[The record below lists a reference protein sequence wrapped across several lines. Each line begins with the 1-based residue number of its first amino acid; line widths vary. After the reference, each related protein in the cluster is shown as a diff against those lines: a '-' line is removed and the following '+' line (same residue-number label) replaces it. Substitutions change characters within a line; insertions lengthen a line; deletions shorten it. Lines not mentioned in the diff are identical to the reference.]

1 MVNDQGY
8 EEIFAENGA
17 EITEK
22 ANPKGNGEEIEEEH
36 QDQPSLITKEFVE
49 KNGLSPN
56 LIGKPYDQLAISY
69 NELRT
74 YDNKQTQ
81 RLADLEKR
89 LGEFEQSLNTKEVKA
104 AQEKAED
111 KLPSMSD
118 FIDDDGFVTDRKGL
132 EDYLQKREGLIKEE
146 LLKALEEKNLPLVQN
161 AEQLRE
167 EAMKQTLYDNIVSG
181 LEEFHPGEVSND
193 LVNSAIKEFTDQVE
207 EDDMALYKHKP
218 EKLAK
223 AIIKNHELNLYRN
236 NPKNA
241 AKEKADAMHKRKIEE
256 LKQTNKKF
264 TLSNSSPRSA
274 ASNAEDEPYDDLMQ
288 EALKERTAK
297 G

>member
-146 LLKALEEKNLPLVQN
+146 LLKALEEKNL
-161 AEQLRE
+161 
-167 EAMKQTLYDNIVSG
+167 KQTLYDNIVSG

-193 LVNSAIKEFTDQVE
+193 LVNSTIKEFTDQVE

-241 AKEKADAMHKRKIEE
+241 GKEKADAMHKRKIEE